1 MKTLKDSSRKSL
13 YTWKTGGTRI
23 MLEKPQPFVQ
33 PNNIFSVSDASALL
47 KTVVET
53 AFPRIKIR
61 GELSQ
66 ITRATSGHIYMTI
79 KDANAA
85 ISVIIWRGTP
95 VPFKLEDGLEVII
108 TGKFTTYPARS
119 NYQVIV
125 SEIEMAGVG
134 AILKMLE
141 ERKQKLAKEGLFDAS
156 RKKPLPKLP
165 QRIGVVTSPTGA
177 AFQDIQNRLRER
189 FPVHVILYPAMV
201 QGATAASEVA
211 AGIEYFNRHKNVDV
225 IIVARG
231 GGSLE
236 DLLPFSEEVVVRAAA
251 ASEIPLI
258 SGVGHEPDW
267 MLIDFA
273 ADVRAPTPTGA
284 AEMVVPTKLSLI
296 QDLDNLWHRL
306 SSNFSTRLINAKA
319 KLDSINVK
327 NPKQLVMEQAQRLDD
342 ISRTLTIL
350 MNAKLTSAHQKMD
363 AVNNFHNFLL
373 NKLKLFNQS
382 VDHIGQML
390 NSLSYKSVLQ
400 RGYAIV
406 RNDKKK
412 IISRISDNE
421 KPAFIEFADGELKL
435 N

>member
-1 MKTLKDSSRKSL
+1 M
-13 YTWKTGGTRI
+13 I
-23 MLEKPQPFVQ
+23 EKPAPLVS
-33 PNNIFSVSDASALL
+33 PDTIFSVSDASALL
-47 KTVVET
+47 KGVVET

-66 ITRATSGHIYMTI
+66 ITRASSGHMYMTV
-79 KDANAA
+79 KDAGAA

-108 TGKFTTYPARS
+108 TGRFTTYPARS
-119 NYQVIV
+119 NYQLIV

-141 ERKQKLAKEGLFDAS
+141 ERKQKLAREGLFDAS
-156 RKKPLPKLP
+156 RKKSLPRFP
-165 QRIGVVTSPTGA
+165 QTIGVVTSPTGA

-189 FPVHVILYPAMV
+189 FPVHVILYPATV
-201 QGATAASEVA
+201 QGATAAAEVA
-211 AGIEYFNRHKNVDV
+211 AGIEYFNRARNVDV

-236 DLLPFSEEVVVRAAA
+236 DLLPFSEEIVVRAAA

-284 AEMVVPTKLSLI
+284 AETVVPTKLSLF
-296 QDLDNLWHRL
+296 QELDNLWHRL
-306 SSNFSTRLINAKA
+306 SGNFTTRLTNAKSRIDA
-319 KLDSINVK
+319 INIK
-327 NPKQLVMEQAQRLDD
+327 NPRQFVMEQAQRLDD
-342 ISRTLTIL
+342 LTRT
-350 MNAKLTSAHQKMD
+350 MNIIINGRIASAHQKMD
-363 AVNNFHNFLL
+363 TVATFPNILQTKMTVLSQAVGHL
-373 NKLKLFNQS
+373 
-382 VDHIGQML
+382 GQML
-390 NSLSYKSVLQ
+390 NSLSYKNVLA

-406 RNDKKK
+406 RTADGT
-412 IISRISDNE
+412 IISRAENAPR
-421 KPAFIEFADGELKL
+421 PATIEFADGAI
-435 N
+435 NI